1 MKATYCLKFTSIRIN
16 NPLYPT
22 WFRWKIP
29 KTEYIDS
36 MAEIFISHM
45 VQMKVAIFLSSV
57 VGLSTFIS
65 HMVQMKAKV
74 SFELF

>member
-1 MKATYCLKFTSIRIN
+1 
-16 NPLYPT
+16 
-22 WFRWKIP
+22 
-29 KTEYIDS
+29 